1 MMVGDLGFCGDRGAG
16 VESNVN
22 VRGDVARR
30 EQMIGRLAGWIA
42 ARGLESP
49 AILFFELSKP
59 LALLGSQALLVLQPL
74 LGGALDKWAEL
85 LEDPAT
91 IDQILDQLDR
101 SVEA

>member
-1 MMVGDLGFCGDRGAG
+1 M
-16 VESNVN
+16 ESNV
-22 VRGDVARR
+22 RGEAARR
-30 EQMIGRLAGWIA
+30 EQRIGRLVGWIA

-74 LGGALDKWAEL
+74 LGGALDEWADM

-91 IDQILDQLDR
+91 VDQILDRLEPRDA
-101 SVEA
+101 EL

>member
-1 MMVGDLGFCGDRGAG
+1 M
-16 VESNVN
+16 ESNAC
-22 VRGDVARR
+22 VRGDAARR
-30 EQMIGRLAGWIA
+30 EQLIGRLAGWIT

-74 LGGALDKWAEL
+74 VGGALDEWADL

-91 IDQILDQLDR
+91 IDQILDRLEPRDA
-101 SVEA
+101 EC

>member
-1 MMVGDLGFCGDRGAG
+1 M
-16 VESNVN
+16 ESDVN
-22 VRGDVARR
+22 VRGAAARR

-49 AILFFELSKP
+49 AILFFELTKP
-59 LALLGSQALLVLQPL
+59 LALLGSQVLLVLQPL
-74 LGGALDKWAEL
+74 LGGTLNEWADL

-101 SVEA
+101 SAKA

>member
-1 MMVGDLGFCGDRGAG
+1 MGT
-16 VESNVN
+16 NVC
-22 VRGDVARR
+22 VRGNAARR
-30 EQMIGRLAGWIA
+30 EQMIGRLAGWIV

-74 LGGALDKWAEL
+74 VGGALDEWAGL

-91 IDQILDQLDR
+91 VDQILDRLDR
-101 SVEA
+101 SVQA